1 MARAPE
7 QTARKSNYL
16 RRCVLV
22 LESWPERRSPL
33 ECDHLA
39 RSPCIALDL
48 FVSRQWYPVC
58 WRNQQDRVRNH
69 TKLVDGGRV
78 NVVDVIAS
86 IENGRHKSGGNPL
99 LHFVRNRH
107 VTGCECCLSII
118 LRQQNRNVVGRLPLT
133 QQPAYPLQVLRY
145 IGHDRKPR
153 IVRIKDR
160 CRIERPARLS
170 RFRRGIGITVPN
182 NLIHSEQKHPV
193 CLSLHVQRSSAKRR
207 RMKPRPRLGRC
218 DVMAIKVVGGAR
230 PARK

>member
-1 MARAPE
+1 MKPRLDALPLASMLASMSGGNAACKASDRSAIESTSTPLWPVPRNRRPERATISADAFWSLNPGPSDGDSWFFGPSVPV
-7 QTARKSNYL
+7 QTARKINYL

-99 LHFVRNRH
+99 LHFFGNRH

-133 QQPAYPLQVLRY
+133 QQPAYPLQVLR
-145 IGHDRKPR
+145 
-153 IVRIKDR
+153 
-160 CRIERPARLS
+160 
-170 RFRRGIGITVPN
+170 
-182 NLIHSEQKHPV
+182 
-193 CLSLHVQRSSAKRR
+193 
-207 RMKPRPRLGRC
+207 
-218 DVMAIKVVGGAR
+218 
-230 PARK
+230 